1 MKKIIFGI
9 INKMGYNKG
18 GVIVNKKK
26 NSKIAAVIDIG
37 SNLLKM
43 RVSQLRR
50 GEIVDID
57 RLEYPLCLGHEVF
70 ADGKISFESLRELS
84 NILRGYCEIMAEYG
98 VGQCKVVATTAFRE
112 AKNRSYVIDQLKIQ
126 NDITVQVLEDDQ
138 EKTLIYSEILNSLK
152 TNEDKKGKNALISYI
167 GAGPIGF
174 SVYDGKR
181 MIFSQNIPMGALK
194 LHDMLG
200 SIQNQTDDFYTV
212 VEEYLDSIIGHISI
226 PFNNGIVSN
235 LILTGYEI
243 QLIAKIC
250 SVEPENGRYTIP
262 ARLLTDLFKKIRS
275 MSQEKISMEY
285 GIAEDT
291 AELLY
296 SSLAIYI
303 RLLQFTTS
311 DEIISPKV
319 ELWDALIR
327 QMLIPKSCDEYF
339 EHVRVNAISC
349 AQAIAL
355 TYNCN
360 QKHSDNIRNCACK
373 IFDKMKGAHGLDHR
387 KRLLLELAAILHDC
401 GHYVT
406 AKQHLLSSFDLIK
419 DIDVYGMTDDEML
432 IMAYVS
438 RYNEY
443 DVPNFEDVE
452 LMPLDDQN
460 RLIVSKL
467 VAIFRLAN
475 ALDKSQ
481 KQKLN
486 DIKVKLDNDKLLI
499 MAQSNDNV
507 YLEKW
512 AFDQCAPFFK
522 EVFGYNP
529 ELTIKS
535 LLI

>member
-1 MKKIIFGI
+1 M
-9 INKMGYNKG
+9 
-18 GVIVNKKK
+18 NKKK
-26 NSKIAAVIDIG
+26 NNKIAAVIDIG
-37 SNLLKM
+37 SNMLKM
-43 RVSQLRR
+43 RISQLKR

-57 RLEYPLCLGHEVF
+57 RLEYPLCLGHEIF
-70 ADGKISFESLRELS
+70 SDGKISFESLRELS
-84 NILRGYCEIMAEYG
+84 NILRGYSGIMAEYG

-112 AKNRSYVIDQLKIQ
+112 AKNRTYVVDQLKIQ
-126 NDITVQVLEDDQ
+126 NDMTVQVLEDDQ
-138 EKTLIYSEILNSLK
+138 EKTLIYSEILNSVK
-152 TNEDKKGKNALISYI
+152 NMEDKKGKNALISYI
-167 GAGPIGF
+167 GAGTIGF

-181 MIFSQNIPMGALK
+181 MTFSQNIPMGALK

-200 SIQNQTDDFYTV
+200 SIQNLTDDFYTV
-212 VEEYLDSIIGHISI
+212 IEEYLDTLIGHISI
-226 PFNNGIVSN
+226 PFNNGNVSN
-235 LILTGYEI
+235 LILNGNEI

-250 SVEPENGRYTIP
+250 SVEPHNGRYIIP
-262 ARLLTDLFKKIRS
+262 AKMISDLFAQIRTK
-275 MSQEKISMEY
+275 SQEKISMQF
-285 GIAEDT
+285 GINEET

-296 SSLAIYI
+296 SALAIYI
-303 RLLQFTTS
+303 RLIGFTTS
-311 DEIISPKV
+311 DEILSPEI

-327 QMLIPKSCDEYF
+327 HMLIPKSSDDYL

-360 QKHSDNIRNCACK
+360 QKHADNIRKSACT

-406 AKQHLLSSFDLIK
+406 AKQHLLSTFDLIK
-419 DIDVYGMTDDEML
+419 DIDIYGMTEEEML
-432 IMAYVS
+432 ITAYVS

-452 LMPLDDQN
+452 FMHLNDKR
-460 RLIVSKL
+460 RLVVSKL

-475 ALDKSQ
+475 ALDKAQ
-481 KQKLN
+481 KQKLS
-486 DIKVKLDNDKLLI
+486 DFKVRLENDKLLI
-499 MAQSNDNV
+499 TAQSNDNV
-507 YLEKW
+507 YLERW
-512 AFDQCAPFFK
+512 AFEQCAPFFK

-529 ELTIKS
+529 ELTVKS

>member
-1 MKKIIFGI
+1 MTR
-9 INKMGYNKG
+9 
-18 GVIVNKKK
+18 KK
-26 NSKIAAVIDIG
+26 NTKIAAVIDIG
-37 SNLLKM
+37 SNMLKM
-43 RVSQLRR
+43 RISQLKR
-50 GEIVDID
+50 GEMTEID

-84 NILRGYCEIMAEYG
+84 GILHGYSQVMAEYG
-98 VGQCKVVATTAFRE
+98 VGQCKVVATTALRE
-112 AKNRSYVIDQLKIQ
+112 AKNRSYVVDQLKIQ
-126 NDITVQVLEDDQ
+126 NDMTVQVLEDDQ

-152 TNEDKKGKNALISYI
+152 NTEDKKGQNALISYI
-167 GAGPIGF
+167 GAGTIGF
-174 SVYDGKR
+174 SVYDGSC

-200 SIQNQTDDFYTV
+200 SIQNLTEDFSTV
-212 VEEYLDSIIGHISI
+212 VEEYLDTMIGHISI
-226 PFNNGIVSN
+226 PFHNGNVSN
-235 LILTGYEI
+235 LVLTGNEI

-250 SVEPENGRYTIP
+250 AVEPVNGNYIIP
-262 ARLLTDLFKKIRS
+262 VKVVSELFRQVRS
-275 MSQEKISMEY
+275 MSQEKIRMQY
-285 GIAEDT
+285 GINEEA

-296 SSLAIYI
+296 SALSIYI
-303 RLLQFTTS
+303 RLFKFTAS
-311 DEIISPKV
+311 DVIISPKV
-319 ELWDALIR
+319 ELWDALMR
-327 QMLIPKSCDEYF
+327 QMLIPKSKDEYF

-355 TYNCN
+355 TYHCN
-360 QKHSDNIRNCACK
+360 QKHSDNIRKCACR

-387 KRLLLELAAILHDC
+387 KRLLLELAAILHEC

-419 DIDVYGMTDDEML
+419 NIDIYGLTDEEML
-432 IMAYVS
+432 IIAYVS

-443 DVPNFEDVE
+443 DVPNFDDVE
-452 LMPLDDQN
+452 LIHLNDKN

-481 KQKLN
+481 KQKFK
-486 DIKVKLDNDKLLI
+486 DIKVMLENDKLLI
-499 MAQSNDNV
+499 MAQSSSNV
-507 YLEKW
+507 YLERW
-512 AFDQCAPFFK
+512 AFDQCSLFFK

-529 ELTIKS
+529 TLTVKS

>member
-1 MKKIIFGI
+1 M
-9 INKMGYNKG
+9 
-18 GVIVNKKK
+18 NKKK

-43 RVSQLRR
+43 RISQLKR
-50 GEIVDID
+50 GEIVDLD

-70 ADGKISFESLRELS
+70 AAGKISFESLRELS
-84 NILRGYCEIMAEYG
+84 NILHGYSGIMAEYG
-98 VGQCKVVATTAFRE
+98 VGQCKVVATTALRE
-112 AKNRSYVIDQLKIQ
+112 AKNRSYVVDQLKIQ
-126 NDITVQVLEDDQ
+126 NDMTVQVLEDDQ

-152 TNEDKKGKNALISYI
+152 STDDKKGQNALISYI
-167 GAGPIGF
+167 GAGTIGF

-181 MIFSQNIPMGALK
+181 MIFSQNIPMGSLK
-194 LHDMLG
+194 LHDILE
-200 SIQNQTDDFYTV
+200 SIQEQTDDFYTV

-226 PFNNGIVSN
+226 PLNKGIVSD
-235 LILTGYEI
+235 LILTGNEI

-250 SVEPENGRYTIP
+250 GVEPENGRYVIP
-262 ARLLTDLFKKIRS
+262 SQMISDLFTQIRS
-275 MSQEKISMEY
+275 MSQEKIGIQY
-285 GIAEDT
+285 GINEET

-296 SSLAIYI
+296 SALTIYI
-303 RLLQFTTS
+303 RLIEFTTS
-311 DEIISPKV
+311 DVIISPKV
-319 ELWDALIR
+319 ELWDALMR
-327 QMLIPKSCDEYF
+327 QMLLPKSGDDYF
-339 EHVRVNAISC
+339 DHVRINAISC
-349 AQAIAL
+349 AQAIAR

-360 QKHSDNIRNCACK
+360 QKHADNIRKSACR

-406 AKQHLLSSFDLIK
+406 AKQHLQSSFDLIK
-419 DIDVYGMTDDEML
+419 DIDIYGMTDEEML
-432 IMAYVS
+432 LTAYVS

-443 DVPNFEDVE
+443 DVPNFDDVE
-452 LMPLDDQN
+452 FIRLNDKN

-481 KQKLN
+481 KQKLG
-486 DIKVKLDNDKLLI
+486 DIKVRLENDRLLI
-499 MAQSNDNV
+499 TVESSENT

-512 AFDQCAPFFK
+512 AFEQCAPFFK

-529 ELTIKS
+529 ELTVKS
-535 LLI
+535 LLL